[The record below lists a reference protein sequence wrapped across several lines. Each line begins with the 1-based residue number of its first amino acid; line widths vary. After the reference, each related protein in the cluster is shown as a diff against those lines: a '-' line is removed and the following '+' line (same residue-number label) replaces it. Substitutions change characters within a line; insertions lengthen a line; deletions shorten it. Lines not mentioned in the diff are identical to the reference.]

1 MPIGLTGN
9 GLSSNLLYEPQL
21 LEDVDVVPLE
31 VVVGADVLLLPRL
44 LEFPPDLLGVSLAV
58 LEEVVADEEG
68 NPPLLGPPFNS
79 ID

>member
-1 MPIGLTGN
+1 MLIGLTGN
-9 GLSSNLLYEPQL
+9 RLPSALLYKPQL

-31 VVVGADVLLLPRL
+31 AVVAADVLPLPRL

-68 NPPLLGPPFNS
+68 NPPLFGPPFNS

>member
-9 GLSSNLLYEPQL
+9 RLPSALLYKPQL
-21 LEDVDVVPLE
+21 LEDLDVVTLE
-31 VVVGADVLLLPRL
+31 AVVAADVLLLPRL

-68 NPPLLGPPFNS
+68 NPPLLGPPLNS
-79 ID
+79 VD